1 MRERERFL
9 FIFCSSLMMRLLL
22 AVVAA
27 IAMVHAFDL
36 APVPHG
42 SYCFDIG
49 LNNTLNN
56 LKVDISPFLGTFNI
70 SASVFGTPLTCP
82 LEAYSYNTSTMVI
95 TLTNFNDPS
104 DCLALQLG
112 KYGIGE
118 PNITYDSMDNSL
130 VVDVVLVNITLIAC

>member
-1 MRERERFL
+1 
-9 FIFCSSLMMRLLL
+9 MMRLLL
-22 AVVAA
+22 AVVA
-27 IAMVHAFDL
+27 
-36 APVPHG
+36 HG

-56 LKVDISPFLGTFNI
+56 LKVDISPFLGNFNI

-82 LEAYSYNTSTMVI
+82 LEAYSYNTSTMVL

-112 KYGIGE
+112 KYGIGA
-118 PNITYDSMDNSL
+118 PDITYDPKANSL
-130 VVDVVLVNITLIAC
+130 GVDVGVGTITLSAC